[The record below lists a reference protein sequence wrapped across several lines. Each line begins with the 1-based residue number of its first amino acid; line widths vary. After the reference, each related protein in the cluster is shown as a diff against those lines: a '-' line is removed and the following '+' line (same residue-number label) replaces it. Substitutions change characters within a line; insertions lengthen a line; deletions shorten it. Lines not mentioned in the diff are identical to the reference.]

1 MRRGERIGLL
11 FFKIISIYI
20 TDLQNAYLLPDNF
33 KYYVIPLFAVAARAV
48 IK

>member
-11 FFKIISIYI
+11 FFKVVSIDI
-20 TDLQNAYLLPDNF
+20 TDLQNTYFLPDNS
-33 KYYVIPLFAVAARAV
+33 KYYVIPLFAVAAFTI